1 MTYTC
6 AHTRSVQTVFVTLKL
21 GLAAPE
27 PRLAQG
33 AAGRSRGGWQGGSP
47 TRSTFLSPQPRWP
60 RPRSAHLENAACWP
74 ARPVAGQFP
83 GMRAAA
89 PSPPSADPPLQS
101 YAKYVRSW
109 RGPAAVMESRR
120 LRPRG
125 TRSPPRAQGEPGC

>member
-1 MTYTC
+1 M
-6 AHTRSVQTVFVTLKL
+6 
-21 GLAAPE
+21 
-27 PRLAQG
+27 
-33 AAGRSRGGWQGGSP
+33 AAGPAPPFPLRSPAGPAPGAP
-47 TRSTFLSPQPRWP
+47 TSGTPRVGP
-60 RPRSAHLENAACWP
+60 RAPSRL
-74 ARPVAGQFP
+74 QFR